1 VIDVNPVLYD
11 FKRAFI
17 RPATIIALAVFILVG
32 IGLSYLVTISLGM
45 SVGDIYP
52 MFIAKLNVET
62 GEFTIYYVA
71 YDSEANPT
79 TAHVEVSIFFGE
91 RESREIVGTFTFNA
105 KGYHVFQASLD
116 SDVLGLLSE
125 KPLYLR
131 IASST
136 PFGFTVM
143 TTSFLPINNKTISAF
158 FGDIFISNGEAV
170 GSILAVGR
178 AFLRDSEL
186 IITLLSELPS
196 EGFELYY
203 ALSSGLGEAGFDEAL
218 LAGNVSTGLT
228 VFRINASELGV
239 NITYTTMVTL
249 YLKDPEGVTYTST
262 PGLII
267 RVKTGVTQ
275 RRITSVAAGSAG
287 IGLFSQFFPIVVLYL
302 AYTLVAK
309 PKGMGALEFLIARPV
324 TRLEIY
330 VTRFLA
336 GVLTAPVSTGVF
348 LIALNSS
355 IFLLTGYSIEAS
367 NMLILFLGIA
377 GSLIA
382 FYSVCYLVSTIL
394 SGSRYLAVSI
404 FLYLF
409 FAMIMDILVSIT
421 AYLMYGLT
429 PRLGEELL
437 KMQATA
443 YYFNPLGL
451 TRFATYYVTKAIS
464 PEEFPDV
471 PVVNPYLVVVAGVA
485 WTLVP
490 AVTGWILFRRANLS
504 R

>member
-1 VIDVNPVLYD
+1 MNPVLYD

-32 IGLSYLVTISLGM
+32 IGLSYLVTISLSM
-45 SVGDIYP
+45 SVGAIYP
-52 MFIAKLNVET
+52 MFIAKLDVET
-62 GEFTIYYVA
+62 GEFTIYYVV

-79 TAHVEVSIFFGE
+79 TARVEVSILFGKL
-91 RESREIVGTFTFNA
+91 ESLEVVKTFTFNA

-131 IASST
+131 VASST
-136 PFGFTVM
+136 PFGFMNM
-143 TTSFLPINNKTISAF
+143 TTMFLPKNNKIMSAF

-170 GSILAVGR
+170 GSILAVGI
-178 AFLRDSEL
+178 AFLKNSEL

-239 NITYTTMVTL
+239 NITDTTMVTL
-249 YLKDPEGVTYTST
+249 YLKDPEGVTYTSK

-275 RRITSVAAGSAG
+275 RRITNVAAGSAG

-382 FYSVCYLVSTIL
+382 F
-394 SGSRYLAVSI
+394 
-404 FLYLF
+404 
-409 FAMIMDILVSIT
+409 T
-421 AYLMYGLT
+421 AS
-429 PRLGEELL
+429 
-437 KMQATA
+437 ATCSQQ
-443 YYFNPLGL
+443 Y
-451 TRFATYYVTKAIS
+451 
-464 PEEFPDV
+464 
-471 PVVNPYLVVVAGVA
+471 
-485 WTLVP
+485 
-490 AVTGWILFRRANLS
+490 
-504 R
+504 

>member
-1 VIDVNPVLYD
+1 M
-11 FKRAFI
+11 F
-17 RPATIIALAVFILVG
+17 LAKP
-32 IGLSYLVTISLGM
+32 
-45 SVGDIYP
+45 D
-52 MFIAKLNVET
+52 VET
-62 GEFTIYYVA
+62 GEFTIYYVI
-71 YDSEANPT
+71 YDSEANST
-79 TAHVEVSIFFGE
+79 TAYVEVSILFGKL
-91 RESREIVGTFTFNA
+91 ESREIVKTFTFNA
-105 KGYHVFQASLD
+105 KGYHVFRASLD

-131 IASST
+131 VASST
-136 PFGFTVM
+136 PFGFM
-143 TTSFLPINNKTISAF
+143 EIMNSFEPKSNKILYAF
-158 FGDIFISNGEAV
+158 SGDIFIFNGEAI

-178 AFLRDSEL
+178 AFLRNNEL

-196 EGFELYY
+196 KGFMLYY
-203 ALSSGLGEAGFDEAL
+203 AIWSGLGEVRFDKAL
-218 LAGNVSTGLT
+218 LAGNVSTGLN
-228 VFRINASELGV
+228 VFRIDLSKLGV
-239 NITYTTMVTL
+239 NITDTTKVVL
-249 YLKDPEGVTYTST
+249 YLKDPEGVTYFGN
-262 PGLII
+262 PKRII
-267 RVKTGVTQ
+267 RVETGVIQ
-275 RRITSVAAGSAG
+275 RRITNVAVGAVG

-336 GVLTAPVSTGVF
+336 GVLTAPVSSGVF

-367 NMLILFLGIA
+367 NMLILLLGVA

-382 FYSVCYLVSTIL
+382 FYSVCYMFSTIL

-404 FLYLF
+404 FLYLNF
-409 FAMIMDILVSIT
+409 TMIMGILVYVA

-429 PRLGEELL
+429 TSLSEELL
-437 KMQATA
+437 KMQYTA

-451 TRFATYYVTKAIS
+451 TNFATYYVIKAVF
-464 PEEFPDV
+464 PENFPDV
-471 PVVNPYLVVVAGVA
+471 PVVNPYLVVVSGVA

-490 AVTGWILFRRANLS
+490 VVTGWILFRKANLS

>member
-17 RPATIIALAVFILVG
+17 RPATIIALAVFILIG
-32 IGLSYLVTISLGM
+32 IGLSNLVIISL
-45 SVGDIYP
+45 SVSAGAFYP
-52 MFIAKLNVET
+52 MFIAKLDVET

-79 TAHVEVSIFFGE
+79 TAHVEVSILFGE
-91 RESREIVGTFTFNA
+91 WKSLEVVKTFTFNA
-105 KGYHVFQASLD
+105 KGYHVLQASLD

-125 KPLYLR
+125 KELFLR
-131 IASST
+131 VTSST
-136 PFGFTVM
+136 PFGFMDSTMV
-143 TTSFLPINNKTISAF
+143 FQPKNNKTMTAS
-158 FGDIFISNGEAV
+158 FGEIFISEREAV
-170 GSILAVGR
+170 GSILAVVR
-178 AFLRDSEL
+178 AFLKNSEL
-186 IITLLSELPS
+186 IITLLAELPS

-203 ALSSGLGEAGFDEAL
+203 ALSSGLKWVGFDEAL
-218 LAGNVSTGLT
+218 LARNVSTGLT
-228 VFRINASELGV
+228 VFRINLSELGV
-239 NITYTTMVTL
+239 NITDTTWVTL
-249 YLKDPEGVTYTST
+249 YLKDPEGVTYTTYSI
-262 PGLII
+262 PII
-267 RVKTGVTQ
+267 RVETGVTQ
-275 RRITSVAAGSAG
+275 RRITNIVAGSAG
-287 IGLFSQFFPIVVLYL
+287 VGLFSQFFPIVVLYL

-336 GVLTAPVSTGVF
+336 GVLTATMSTGVF

-382 FYSVCYLVSTIL
+382 FYSVCYMVSTIL
-394 SGSRYLAVSI
+394 SGGRYLAASI
-404 FLYLF
+404 FLYFF
-409 FAMIMDILVSIT
+409 FAMIMDILVYVT

-429 PRLGEELL
+429 PRLGDELF
-437 KMQATA
+437 KMQYTA

-451 TRFATYYVTKAIS
+451 TRFATYYVIKAIS
-464 PEEFPDV
+464 PEYFPDV
-471 PVVNPYLVVVAGVA
+471 PVVNPYLIVVAGVA

-490 AVTGWILFRRANLS
+490 AVAGWILFRRANLS
-504 R
+504 K

>member
-45 SVGDIYP
+45 SAGAIYP
-52 MFIAKLNVET
+52 MFIAKLDVET

-79 TAHVEVSIFFGE
+79 TAHVEVSILFGKP
-91 RESREIVGTFTFNA
+91 ESLEVVKTFTFNA

-125 KPLYLR
+125 KPLFLR
-131 IASST
+131 VASST
-136 PFGFTVM
+136 PFGFMNM
-143 TTSFLPINNKTISAF
+143 TTMFLPKNNKIMSAF

-170 GSILAVGR
+170 GSILAVGI
-178 AFLRDSEL
+178 AFLKNSEL

-239 NITYTTMVTL
+239 NITDTTMVTL
-249 YLKDPEGVTYTST
+249 YLKDPEGVTYTSK

-275 RRITSVAAGSAG
+275 RRITNVAAGSAG

-382 FYSVCYLVSTIL
+382 FYSVCYMFSTIL

-409 FAMIMDILVSIT
+409 FTMIMGILVFVT

-429 PRLGEELL
+429 PRLSEELL
-437 KMQATA
+437 KMQYTA

-451 TRFATYYVTKAIS
+451 TSFATYYVNKAIS
-464 PEEFPDV
+464 PEDFPDV

-485 WTLVP
+485 WTLLP

>member
-1 VIDVNPVLYD
+1 VNPVLYD

-17 RPATIIALAVFILVG
+17 RPATIIALVVFLLVG
-32 IGLSYLVTISLGM
+32 IGLSYLVIISLGL

-52 MFIAKLNVET
+52 MFIAKLDVET
-62 GEFTIYYVA
+62 GEFTIYYVV

-79 TAHVEVSIFFGE
+79 TAHVEVSILFGMP
-91 RESREIVGTFTFNA
+91 ESLEVVKTFTFNA
-105 KGYHVFQASLD
+105 KGYRVFQASLD

-125 KPLYLR
+125 MPLFLR
-131 IASST
+131 VASST
-136 PFGFTVM
+136 PFGITAM
-143 TTSFLPINNKTISAF
+143 ITNFLPINDKTMSALS
-158 FGDIFISNGEAV
+158 GGIFISNGEAV
-170 GSILAVGR
+170 ESILAVGR
-178 AFLRDSEL
+178 AFLKNSEL

-203 ALSSGLGEAGFDEAL
+203 ALSSGLEWAGLDEAL

-228 VFRINASELGV
+228 VFRIYLSELGV
-239 NITYTTMVTL
+239 NITDTTMVTL
-249 YLKDPEGVTYTST
+249 YLKDPEGVTYTSK
-262 PGLII
+262 PGLIVRI
-267 RVKTGVTQ
+267 ETGVTQ
-275 RRITSVAAGSAG
+275 RRITNVVAGSAG

-309 PKGMGALEFLIARPV
+309 PRGVGALEFLIARPV

-336 GVLTAPVSTGVF
+336 GVLTATVSTGVF

-382 FYSVCYLVSTIL
+382 FYSVCYMVSTIL
-394 SGSRYLAVSI
+394 SGGRYLAVSI

-409 FAMIMDILVSIT
+409 FAMIMDILVFIT
-421 AYLMYGLT
+421 AYLMYGFT
-429 PRLGEELL
+429 PRLGDELF

-443 YYFNPLGL
+443 YYFNPLGS
-451 TRFATYYVTKAIS
+451 TRFATYYVS
-464 PEEFPDV
+464 PENFPDV

-490 AVTGWILFRRANLS
+490 AVTGWILFKKVNLS
-504 R
+504 G

>member
-1 VIDVNPVLYD
+1 MNPVLYD

-32 IGLSYLVTISLGM
+32 IGLSYLVTISLSM
-45 SVGDIYP
+45 SAGAIYP
-52 MFIAKLNVET
+52 MFIAKLDVET
-62 GEFTIYYVA
+62 GEFTVYYVA

-79 TAHVEVSIFFGE
+79 TAHVEIKFLFGMA
-91 RESREIVGTFTFNA
+91 ESLEVVGTFTFNA
-105 KGYHVFQASLD
+105 KGYRVFQASLD

-125 KPLYLR
+125 KPLFLR
-131 IASST
+131 VASST
-136 PFGFTVM
+136 PFGFMDM
-143 TTSFLPINNKTISAF
+143 TMMFLPINNKTMSAF
-158 FGDIFISNGEAV
+158 SGGIFFSNDKAV
-170 GSILAVGR
+170 GSILAVGI
-178 AFLRDSEL
+178 AFLRNSEL

-203 ALSSGLGEAGFDEAL
+203 ALSSGSGEAGFDEAL

-228 VFRINASELGV
+228 VFRINLSELGV
-239 NITYTTMVTL
+239 NITDTTMVTL
-249 YLKDPEGVTYTST
+249 YLKDPEGVTYTSK
-262 PGLII
+262 PGLIV
-267 RVKTGVTQ
+267 RVETGVTQ
-275 RRITSVAAGSAG
+275 RRITNVVAGSAG

-336 GVLTAPVSTGVF
+336 GVLTATVSTGVF

-355 IFLLTGYSIEAS
+355 VFLLTGYSIEAS

-382 FYSVCYLVSTIL
+382 FYSVCYMVSTIL
-394 SGSRYLAVSI
+394 SGGRYLAVSI

-409 FAMIMDILVSIT
+409 FAMIMDILVFIT
-421 AYLMYGLT
+421 ALLMYGFT
-429 PRLGEELL
+429 PRLGDELF

-443 YYFNPLGL
+443 YYFNPLGS
-451 TRFATYYVTKAIS
+451 TRFATYYVS
-464 PEEFPDV
+464 PENFPDV

-490 AVTGWILFRRANLS
+490 AVAGWILFRKANLS
-504 R
+504 K